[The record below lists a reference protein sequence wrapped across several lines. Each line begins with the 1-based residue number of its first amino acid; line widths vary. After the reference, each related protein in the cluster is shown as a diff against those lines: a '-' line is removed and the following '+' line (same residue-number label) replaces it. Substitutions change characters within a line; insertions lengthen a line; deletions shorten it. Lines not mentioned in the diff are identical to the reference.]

1 MARLSQLMPAT
12 FGASSV
18 RNFSTGEEKAGEN
31 DLGVSFFF
39 VAKMKNGPWTKCKCT
54 TLTSEMNSKFE
65 YVTILV

>member
-1 MARLSQLMPAT
+1 VARLSQLMPAT

-39 VAKMKNGPWTKCKCT
+39 VAKMKNGP
-54 TLTSEMNSKFE
+54 
-65 YVTILV
+65 